1 MKRKWPMAV
10 AFAVAGIGLAWL
22 VWRPGFVDVP
32 DGARPAGGSNVSSR
46 GAGSSIDSRDT
57 MRHQGAGN
65 VIRTQAAAPPTLFGE
80 YLKSKDRR
88 ALYDRLEGSPEGQ
101 TAEGRFVRYQL
112 LRDCAKVSD
121 DKAYRFTGWRP
132 GPATRDEFV
141 NGIALTDPNR
151 DRRIA
156 AYDAFQADRCGTL
169 SDVNIAYTDLM
180 ALLQSSAAA
189 GDPRARAVSVEQQ
202 LWESR
207 RANGGSWIRDGGVTV
222 TDAQF
227 DTLRQAAS
235 TRDPEAIRVTGRV
248 LSNSWSDYAL
258 RIGPEQE
265 PVDPRP
271 FVNAW
276 LVLACEY
283 GAPCGADTPRMQ
295 QACAY
300 EGRCDAQSFPDY
312 LSFYQSSPY
321 DSQVLTRYRGII
333 RDAIESGNWSQIQ
346 VIRGQPPAVQRPTF
360 VPGPR

>member
-10 AFAVAGIGLAWL
+10 ALAVAGVGLAWL
-22 VWRPGFVDVP
+22 VWRPGSVDAP
-32 DGARPAGGSNVSSR
+32 DGTRPAGAISASSR
-46 GAGSSIDSRDT
+46 SAASSIESRET
-57 MRHQGAGN
+57 MRRPGANGAA
-65 VIRTQAAAPPTLFGE
+65 RTPAAAPPTLFGE
-80 YLKSKDRR
+80 YLKSKDKR

-121 DKAYRFTGWRP
+121 DKSYRFTGWRP
-132 GPATRDEFV
+132 GPATREEFV
-141 NGIALTDPNR
+141 NGIAMTDPNR

-156 AYDAFQADRCGTL
+156 AYDAFQVDRCGTL
-169 SDVNIAYTDLM
+169 SDVNIAYPDLM
-180 ALLQSSAAA
+180 ALLQGAAAA

-227 DTLRQAAS
+227 DALRQAAS

-283 GAPCGADTPRMQ
+283 GAPCGTDSPRML
-295 QACAY
+295 QACALQ
-300 EGRCDAQSFPDY
+300 GHCDAMNFPDY
-312 LSFYQSSPY
+312 VYYYGSTPY
-321 DSQVLTRYRGII
+321 DSQLLTQYRQILRQGI
-333 RDAIESGNWSQIQ
+333 ETGNWNQLT
-346 VIRGQPPAVQRPTF
+346 VVRGQPPGGNRITF